1 MLLVAVSGGIDSM
14 CLAEKVRLEGG
25 PFAIAHCNFRLR
37 GADSDADEALV
48 RSWAASHDI
57 TCHVKHFDTQAFA
70 ASEGISIEMAARRL
84 RYHWFGQLCREHGY
98 SGVAVAHNAN
108 DNAETLILNLLR
120 GTGLR
125 GLIGMKASG
134 FIPDPDFADIPLLR
148 PLLGMTRDDIVAF
161 AAENGLSWREDATN
175 ALNDYK
181 RNKIRNLVFPIFKDI
196 NPSFVKVLNRNMQ
209 LFSEQ
214 LKNLNPSLDPRV
226 GRGVDPESNP
236 GVSRGVDLVQG
247 GYQQH
252 QNTVD
257 QVQGNSGRGP
267 ISEGGP
273 GPALVPLSGLEATLG
288 GPGPA
293 HKIGPR
299 PKTTQ
304 TSTNY
309 GVDQVQGDP
318 CQHQN
323 TVDQVQ
329 GKPYQRQNTVD
340 QVQGKPCHHQNT
352 VDQVHHPLCVVGEN
366 GIISFTEELWDGTQ
380 PVRQAPG
387 TLILDADKLSPEAC
401 ESLLRDGLSSK
412 HIGPWESGDWIKPLG
427 APGRKKMQ
435 DWFTDHHISADEKP
449 FVPLLRDS
457 ADRHHIL
464 AVIPYCIDNSVRV
477 TKKTRRILRVK

>member
-1 MLLVAVSGGIDSM
+1 M

-48 RSWAASHDI
+48 RSWAASHGI

-181 RNKIRNLVFPIFKDI
+181 RNKIRNLVFPIFKEI

-214 LKNLNPSLDPRV
+214 LKNLNPSLDQRV
-226 GRGVDPESNP
+226 GRGVDRGVDPEGNP
-236 GVSRGVDLVQG
+236 GVSRGVDQVQG
-247 GYQQH
+247 GSQQH

-257 QVQGNSGRGP
+257 LVQGNSGRGP
-267 ISEGGP
+267 ISGGGP

-304 TSTNY
+304 TSTNNE
-309 GVDQVQGDP
+309 VDQVQGKP
-318 CQHQN
+318 CQHQNTVDLVQGEPCQYQN

-329 GKPYQRQNTVD
+329 GKPYQY
-340 QVQGKPCHHQNT
+340 QNT

-366 GIISFTEELWDGTQ
+366 GIISFSEELWDGTQ

-401 ESLLRDGLSSK
+401 ESLLLDGLSSK

-427 APGRKKMQ
+427 APGRKTMQ

>member
-1 MLLVAVSGGIDSM
+1 M

-48 RSWAASHDI
+48 RSWAASHGI

-70 ASEGISIEMAARRL
+70 TSEGISIEMAARRL

-125 GLIGMKASG
+125 GIIGMKASG

-181 RNKIRNLVFPIFKDI
+181 RNKIRNLVFPVFKEI

-209 LFSEQ
+209 QFGEQ
-214 LKNLNPSLDPRV
+214 IK
-226 GRGVDPESNP
+226 
-236 GVSRGVDLVQG
+236 DLVQG
-247 GYQQH
+247 GSQQH

-257 QVQGNSGRGP
+257 LVQGNFGRGP

-273 GPALVPLSGLEATLG
+273 GPALVPLSGLEATSG

-309 GVDQVQGDP
+309 GVDQVQG
-318 CQHQN
+318 
-323 TVDQVQ
+323 
-329 GKPYQRQNTVD
+329 KPYQ
-340 QVQGKPCHHQNT
+340 HQNT

-401 ESLLRDGLSSK
+401 ESLLRDGTASK
-412 HIGPWESGDWIKPLG
+412 FIGPWESGDWIKPLG